1 MQRLDYFK
9 NIELKISKM
18 NYINFHTCEPGYD
31 IRIAAGVQS
40 SMFFVTEGALT
51 LKLRNSEYVINSG
64 EIFCKDVWQQIE
76 IHNQSDK
83 RVSYFVV
90 TFHFEKGDSFENY
103 GLDKRF
109 SPNATQDFE
118 ELFTKLYHC
127 YSDRDIACKIR
138 EKAILYEILYKII
151 RLNFVSEAA
160 SKNEMQIALAVR
172 YINQNISKKITLEEL
187 SGITNYSI
195 PHLRRLFYEKF
206 KISPLNFITGIRIE
220 RAKEII
226 EIEDLPIAQVSA
238 LCGFENSSYFIKQ
251 FKKLTGITPK
261 EYKSNHFK

>member
-9 NIELKISKM
+9 NIELKISRM
-18 NYINFHTCEPGYD
+18 NYVNFHTIDPGYN

-51 LKLRNSEYVINSG
+51 LKLKDSEHIINSG

-76 IHNQSDK
+76 ILNQSNK
-83 RVSYFVV
+83 KVSYFVV

-103 GLDKRF
+103 GLDKHF
-109 SPNATQDFE
+109 IPAAGGDFE

-127 YSDRDIACKIR
+127 YTDRDIACKIR
-138 EKAILYEILYKII
+138 EKAILYELLYKII
-151 RLNFVSEAA
+151 RLNFTAEAL
-160 SKNEMQIALAVR
+160 SKNEIQLAYAVR

-187 SGITNYSI
+187 SRITNYSI

-206 KISPLNFITGIRIE
+206 NSSPLNYITELRIA

-226 EIEDLPIAQVSA
+226 ENE
-238 LCGFENSSYFIKQ
+238 
-251 FKKLTGITPK
+251 
-261 EYKSNHFK
+261 